1 MIVVRKQQYATRRY
15 EGSLRGDRGSRIRAT
30 AAPSDRS
37 RGGRLDLSTASPAAL
52 SRRGGALVGA
62 RASGGLRF
70 ALRRALASARG
81 GGRRKCPATG
91 EGRQICLQPLDGA
104 PQPVAL
110 NIDQR
115 LDLGGRRQTLQNV
128 QSSLN
133 VLLAPREPA
142 HRLGLHRLQ

>member
-1 MIVVRKQQYATRRY
+1 MIVVRKQQYSTRKY
-15 EGSLRGDRGSRIRAT
+15 EGTLRGDRGSRIRAT

-37 RGGRLDLSTASPAAL
+37 R
-52 SRRGGALVGA
+52 
-62 RASGGLRF
+62 
-70 ALRRALASARG
+70 
-81 GGRRKCPATG
+81 

-110 NIDQR
+110 NIDER
-115 LDLGGRRQTLQNV
+115 LDIGGRRQTLQSV